1 LLKYLSY
8 FALCGALVAL
18 SSSAARAQSFG
29 DVQRVPLPI
38 PAERTTAVDPFV
50 AAGPVIYVCDTNHYL
65 WYLTDIAFNPKDG
78 KLWGVS
84 FTTIYTVNTST
95 GKATPFGST
104 SLSDINAL
112 VFDKNGIGYFEGF
125 SSSELYEAVLDVSK
139 PYYKGLGTTGSYKS
153 AGDLTFYN
161 GALVLSGF
169 TGSLGNSTKETLVQ
183 LNATNGKVVATAP
196 TDVELLYGLS
206 TVGGNA
212 LYGFA
217 NTSLYRLYPSQ
228 KNIKS
233 RSVLLKNFASAG
245 LKQVAGAAYKGDT

>member
-65 WYLTDIAFNPKDG
+65 WTVTLGTYALHKVGNLGVYL
-78 KLWGVS
+78 
-84 FTTIYTVNTST
+84 TIYTVNTST